1 MKHYNSSLATAIMM
15 ALSLPASAQL
25 ANVEVGNAGIPSFV
39 GDRAVR
45 SVELPGGDNIMQ
57 PDARFDFGTGV
68 TYIPTPAGGV
78 IFATELFGADQT
90 LPEPYFMAVVYTVDT
105 AITSD
110 FEMTFILDNGAQF
123 ANNPQLGV
131 NDAGERWTQLI
142 APVSGGQHSDS
153 VTFALLA
160 SSKPLASGDQLL
172 LLYQLEQVGILK
184 TAGEKINLTVSSN
197 LADSSSQTTTVA
209 QSAQAI
215 SAEIT
220 PIEVGKVYIAVNTGS
235 TQFSGEPVANDKGS
249 YIDNYVAQI
258 GTLSISTAGPQ
269 VKREDG
275 VSPFVI
281 GEGQVEAKGTLKI
294 LRGQLAASKSLPG
307 RVYLSSMTEE
317 IFSVSE
323 QVTTETAGEW
333 SVTWNLDMNKLA
345 TLTDSAAMANANSG
359 DTAAVT
365 GSATI
370 RIRTDGTTTVN
381 TVSTPPQATLT
392 LDFSDARYQDLTVA
406 GNLRKITSD
415 GTVCT
420 VFNIPPPKAG
430 VTGADTLAIRVTN
443 NSLISGKL
451 FGKLYSQ
458 EGGDPIWL
466 GDLTTEEVP
475 AGATVRFT
483 SENVATISG
492 QTWDGRAVLEI
503 STIIPWIEVMP
514 LIRQNGIRMAPL
526 SNISEGV
533 APSCRSGEE

>member
-45 SVELPGGDNIMQ
+45 SVELPGGDNVMQ

-78 IFATELFGADQT
+78 IFATEIFGADQT
-90 LPEPYFMAVVYTVDT
+90 LPEPYFMAAVYTVDT

-110 FEMTFILDNGAQF
+110 FVMTFTLDNGAQF

-131 NDAGERWTQLI
+131 KDAGERWTQLI

-220 PIEVGKVYIAVNTGS
+220 PNEVGKVYIAVASGS
-235 TQFSGEPVANDKGS
+235 TQFSGKPVANDKGS
-249 YIDNYVAQI
+249 FIDNYVAQI

-269 VKREDG
+269 LKREDG

-281 GEGQVEAKGTLKI
+281 GEGQVEAKGI
-294 LRGQLAASKSLPG
+294 LNILGGQFQASKSLPG
-307 RVYLSSMTEE
+307 KVFLNSSATDTD
-317 IFSVSE
+317 FATTDF
-323 QVTTETAGEW
+323 VTTDSAGSW
-333 SVTWNLDMNKLA
+333 NVTWNLDMNKLA
-345 TLTDSAAMANANSG
+345 TLADSAAMANASSG

-370 RIRTDGTTTVN
+370 RIRTDGVATVN

-406 GNLRKITSD
+406 GNLRKITRN
-415 GTVCT
+415 GIVCT
-420 VFNIPPPKAG
+420 VFNVPPPKAG
-430 VTGADTLAIRVTN
+430 VIGADTLAIRVTN
-443 NSLISGKL
+443 NSLSSGKL

-458 EGGDPIWL
+458 DGGDPIWS

-483 SENVATISG
+483 SEDVARVSG
-492 QTWDGRAVLEI
+492 QTWDGRAILEI

-533 APSCRSGEE
+533 APSCQGEE